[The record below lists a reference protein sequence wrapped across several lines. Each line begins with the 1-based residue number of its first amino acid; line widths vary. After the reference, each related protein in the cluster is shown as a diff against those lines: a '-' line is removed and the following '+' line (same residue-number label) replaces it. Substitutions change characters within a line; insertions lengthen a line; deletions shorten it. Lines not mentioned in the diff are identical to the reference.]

1 VTVELLRGYRVLDV
15 SSHGAVP
22 IAGSILADW
31 GADVV
36 KVERPTGDPLR
47 HYAKLGVV
55 PDVEGFNILFEQ
67 FNRNKRSVAIDLR
80 NDEGRAALD
89 GLIAWADVFVTSFLP
104 SAREKLRLRTEDIW
118 AVNPRCIYAIGSGQG
133 LEGPDADQGGFE
145 SIKSVFAAI
154 ERDTER
160 IDLLV
165 NLAGGTL
172 HKHPIQE
179 FPLAEWREVIDVNLK
194 ATFLCCQAVCQP
206 MRQRRTG
213 VIINTSSNF
222 GITGGAGRTAYAA
235 AKAAVIAFTKSLAV
249 EMAPHGVRV
258 NAIAPGLTATARM
271 LSECPFW
278 ITSSGLSDVCAGAG
292 G

>member
-1 VTVELLRGYRVLDV
+1 MADKIAVVNGGAGGIGQAVVKRLAKAGYAIYILDSNQQAGQATVDQLRQEDCQAEYRAVELRN
-15 SSHGAVP
+15 GA
-22 IAGSILADW
+22 
-31 GADVV
+31 
-36 KVERPTGDPLR
+36 E
-47 HYAKLGVV
+47 
-55 PDVEGFNILFEQ
+55 
-67 FNRNKRSVAIDLR
+67 
-80 NDEGRAALD
+80 
-89 GLIAWADVFVTSFLP
+89 
-104 SAREKLRLRTEDIW
+104 
-118 AVNPRCIYAIGSGQG
+118 
-133 LEGPDADQGGFE
+133 
-145 SIKSVFAAI
+145 IKSVFAAI
-154 ERDTER
+154 ERDTEG

-194 ATFLCCQAVCQP
+194 ATFLCCQAVCQS

-258 NAIAPGLTATARM
+258 NAIAPGLTATVRVKRGYSDTEWSQLGERIPMGRAADP
-271 LSECPFW
+271 SEIAEGVAFLASEESGY
-278 ITSSGLSDVCAGAG
+278 ITGQTLHVNG
-292 G
+292 GMIFN

>member
-1 VTVELLRGYRVLDV
+1 MADKVAVVNGGAGGIGQAVVKRLARAGYAIYILDSNQQAGQATVDQLRQEGCKAEYRAVELRN
-15 SSHGAVP
+15 GA
-22 IAGSILADW
+22 
-31 GADVV
+31 
-36 KVERPTGDPLR
+36 E
-47 HYAKLGVV
+47 
-55 PDVEGFNILFEQ
+55 
-67 FNRNKRSVAIDLR
+67 
-80 NDEGRAALD
+80 
-89 GLIAWADVFVTSFLP
+89 
-104 SAREKLRLRTEDIW
+104 
-118 AVNPRCIYAIGSGQG
+118 
-133 LEGPDADQGGFE
+133 
-145 SIKSVFAAI
+145 IKSVFAAI
-154 ERDTER
+154 ERHTEG

-194 ATFLCCQAVCQP
+194 ATFLCCQAVCQS

-258 NAIAPGLTATARM
+258 NAIAPGLTATARVKRGYGDTEWSQLGERIPM
-271 LSECPFW
+271 GRAADPSEIAEGVAFLASEESGY
-278 ITSSGLSDVCAGAG
+278 ITGQTLHVNG
-292 G
+292 GMIFN